1 MNIWLSQKWRAFYDQ
16 HPHRT
21 GLRVRYEKGVDP
33 EVRRACMEFFDWL
46 RSEYE
51 FPMRV
56 VVYIKACEQVRCMD
70 GELAYGTF
78 FRPFDRLQ
86 EPYVR
91 IATGD
96 YEKRLEE
103 WGKDSILTANLKC
116 IAHEL
121 THYFQW
127 LNDVELTPI
136 GEERSASYWAQE
148 ILYDY
153 AETREHP

>member
-1 MNIWLSQKWRAFYDQ
+1 MNVWLSQKWRAFYDK

-21 GLRVRYEKGVDP
+21 GLRVRFEKGVDP
-33 EVRRACMEFFDWL
+33 EVRRACMEFCDWL

-56 VVYIKACEQVRCMD
+56 VVYVKACEQVRCMD
-70 GELAYGTF
+70 GDLAYGTCF
-78 FRPFDRLQ
+78 LPFDRLQ

-96 YEKRLEE
+96 YQKRVDE

-127 LNDVELTPI
+127 LNDVELTPV

>member
-1 MNIWLSQKWRAFYDQ
+1 MNIWLSQKWCAFYDH

-56 VVYIKACEQVRCMD
+56 VVYVKACEQVRCMD

-78 FRPFDRLQ
+78 FRPFDRLR
-86 EPYVR
+86 EPYIR

-96 YEKRLEE
+96 YRKRLNE
-103 WGKDSILTANLKC
+103 WGQDSILTVNLKC

-121 THYFQW
+121 THLHVPNHSKAFWARMDVYYPQW
-127 LNDVELTPI
+127 REIRKLLN
-136 GEERSASYWAQE
+136 ER
-148 ILYDY
+148 
-153 AETREHP
+153 

>member
-1 MNIWLSQKWRAFYDQ
+1 MNIWLSQKWRVFYDQ

-56 VVYIKACEQVRCMD
+56 VVYVKACEQVRCMD

-78 FRPFDRLQ
+78 FRPFDRLK

-96 YEKRLEE
+96 YRKRLDE
-103 WGKDSILTANLKC
+103 WGQDSILTVNLKC

-153 AETREHP
+153 ADTREHP

>member
-1 MNIWLSQKWRAFYDQ
+1 MNIWRSPKWRAFYDQ

-21 GLRVRYEKGVDP
+21 GLRVRFEKGVDP
-33 EVRRACMEFFDWL
+33 EVRRACMEFCTWL

-56 VVYIKACEQVRCMD
+56 VVYVKACEQVRCMD
-70 GELAYGTF
+70 GDLAYGTC
-78 FRPFDRLQ
+78 FRPFDRLK

-96 YEKRLEE
+96 YEKRLAE
-103 WGKDSILTANLKC
+103 WGQDEALAVNLNC

-127 LNDVELTPI
+127 LNDIQLTPI
-136 GEERSASYWAQE
+136 GEERQAIYRAKE

-153 AETREHP
+153 ADIREHP